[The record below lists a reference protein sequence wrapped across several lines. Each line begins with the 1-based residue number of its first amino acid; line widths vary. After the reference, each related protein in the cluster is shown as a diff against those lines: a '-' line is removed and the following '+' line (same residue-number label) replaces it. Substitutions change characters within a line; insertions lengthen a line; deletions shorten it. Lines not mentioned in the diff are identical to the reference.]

1 MKTAAETFEI
11 SDMVMSMMGVDRF
24 AYIRPVSDNGEMGY
38 AVYAADGTPLAIFES
53 MDAASASVRK
63 HNLTPV
69 NIH

>member
-1 MKTAAETFEI
+1 MKPTQDHVEI
-11 SDMVMSMMGVDRF
+11 SDMIMSMMGVDRF

-69 NIH
+69 KIH